1 MYANIEPWWIWMTLA
16 AALLA
21 AECIR
26 AKSLFLWFGIGA
38 AASGILALL
47 TVPPAGQVFVFVNV
61 SGILILLEKRFLE
74 RYQFKK
80 PDVPPPLFNSAVI
93 IPDGAA
99 DYSGEE
105 KKEREKEQEDKS
117 NIFRKTGDVW
127 EIRYAGESLI
137 ARHSIGLTHIRN
149 LIIHGGE
156 WLHCSDLK
164 RIASVSPGG
173 GRFAHYVGMDSEN
186 LELENLRADSSLP
199 PEKII
204 DRLSLAQIRKLR
216 DFLAERKAADDFA
229 DPEERVDQL
238 DRLDFIEKYLAAAT
252 DKSGR
257 PRTVLDQNDTDRK
270 AVSIAINRSRNN
282 LGKLPE
288 LQIHFKSFIQ
298 AEGNSFRYLPD
309 RPIEWKTE

>member
-1 MYANIEPWWIWMTLA
+1 MILA
-16 AALLA
+16 AALLT

-26 AKSLFLWFGIGA
+26 AKSLFLWLGIGA

-47 TVPPAGQVFVFVNV
+47 AVPPAGQIFVFANV

-80 PDVPPPLFNSAVI
+80 SDASPPHFGSAGI
-93 IPDGAA
+93 TPTGAA
-99 DYSGEE
+99 GDPVDENKARREE
-105 KKEREKEQEDKS
+105 S

-137 ARHSIGLTHIRN
+137 AKHSIGLTHIRN

-164 RIASVSPGG
+164 RIAAGNPGG
-173 GRFAHYVGMDSEN
+173 GRLNLYSGMDNET
-186 LELENLRADSSLP
+186 LELENLRPDLSLP
-199 PEKII
+199 PEKMV

-238 DRLDFIEKYLAAAT
+238 ETLDFIEKYLSSAT
-252 DKSGR
+252 DKNGR
-257 PRTVLDQNDTDRK
+257 PRAVLDQKDMDRK

-282 LGKLPE
+282 LGNLPE

-309 RPIEWKTE
+309 RPIEWET